1 MKKYQYQL
9 LRYVHDQFTEEF
21 VNVGIVMYAPGEEF
35 LQTRMLHKFSRITS
49 FFPGANGRHLI
60 QSLCRFEKE
69 ISRVASE
76 FSELFKPSEDL
87 SQITRKILPP
97 DDSALVLTEVH
108 YGIDLKIEAALS
120 GLYRDLVEKYL
131 DQTTAPSL
139 TNEEVWKQKY
149 KAYFDKY
156 RITER
161 LTEHNVVTKNDT
173 FTFDKS
179 WKNEIW
185 HCYQPLSLDLQN
197 IEAIKTKVYRW
208 SGKLKE
214 MSTASESIHLTFL
227 TTLPTADKSLKA
239 FLVDTLDWDNGDLK
253 IDVVLDSEAENLA
266 RRISEQLQKHEDE
279 VTDL

>member
-21 VNVGIVMYAPGEEF
+21 VNVGIVMYAPDAVF

-60 QSLCRFEKE
+60 QSLRRFEQE

-76 FSELFKPSEDL
+76 CFELFKPSEDL
-87 SQITRKILPP
+87 SQITCKILPP

-108 YGIDLKIEAALS
+108 YGIDLDLKAALS
-120 GLYRDLVEKYL
+120 GLYEDLVEKYL
-131 DQTTAPSL
+131 DQNTALSL

-156 RITER
+156 RITEK
-161 LTEHNVVTKNDT
+161 LVEHNVVTKNDT
-173 FTFDKS
+173 FIFDKS

-185 HCYQPLSLDLQN
+185 HCYQPLSFDLQN
-197 IEAIKTKVYRW
+197 AEAIKMKAYRW

-214 MSTASESIHLTFL
+214 ISTTSESIHLTFL
-227 TTLPTADKSLKA
+227 TTLPKADKSLKEFIIDA
-239 FLVDTLDWDNGDLK
+239 LNWDHGDLK
-253 IDVVLDSEAENLA
+253 IDVILDSDAEKLA
-266 RRISEQLQKHEDE
+266 QHISYQLQEHEDK